1 VQAFVF
7 LGPPGAG
14 KGTQATGQAERLD
27 LLYIATGDELRRAVA
42 QGTELG
48 HQAKQY
54 MDAGELVPDDVIIG
68 IVRELLDAHPEARGV
83 LFDGFPRTVA
93 QAEALDD
100 LLVERDDALDA
111 VLYFEVGEE
120 VVVARLSGRRVCRQ
134 CGATYHVEHTPPAE
148 EGVCDQ
154 CGGELYQRDDDN
166 EQTVRERLRVYG
178 EQTASLLDYY
188 RDRGLLLRID
198 AALSIPEVRQAV
210 QAVLD
215 AKSTV

>member
-1 VQAFVF
+1 MQAFVF

-14 KGTQATGQAERLD
+14 KGTQAKGEAERLD

-48 HQAKQY
+48 QKAKEY

-68 IVRELLDAHPEARGV
+68 IVRDLIDAHPEARGV

-93 QAEALDD
+93 QAEALDS
-100 LLVERDDALDA
+100 LLVERDDALNAVVYFDVDA
-111 VLYFEVGEE
+111 EQ
-120 VVVARLSGRRVCRQ
+120 VVARLAGRRVCRQ
-134 CGATYHVEHTPPAE
+134 CGATYHVEHNPPAE
-148 EGVCDQ
+148 SGVCDQ

-188 RDRGLLLRID
+188 RDRGLLVRID
-198 AALSIPEVRQAV
+198 AGLSIPEVREAV
-210 QAVLD
+210 RAVLD
-215 AKSTV
+215 AKSTA

>member
-1 VQAFVF
+1 LQAFVF

-14 KGTQATGQAERLD
+14 KGTQAKGEAERLD

-42 QGTELG
+42 QGTDLG
-48 HQAKQY
+48 QKAKEY

-68 IVRELLDAHPEARGV
+68 IVRDLIDAHPEARGV

-93 QAEALDD
+93 QAEALDA
-100 LLVERDDALDA
+100 LLVERDDALNAVVYFDVDA
-111 VLYFEVGEE
+111 EQ
-120 VVVARLSGRRVCRQ
+120 VVARLTGRRVCRQ
-134 CGATYHVEHTPPAE
+134 CGATYHVEHNPPAE
-148 EGVCDQ
+148 PGVCDE

-188 RDRGLLLRID
+188 RDRGLLVRID
-198 AALSIPEVRQAV
+198 AGLSIPEVREAV
-210 QAVLD
+210 RAVLD
-215 AKSTV
+215 AQSAA